1 MTVTDEV
8 RRPAATAGDPVLEA
22 SGVTMRF
29 GGLLAV
35 NEVNLTVREGEI
47 VGLIGPN
54 GAGKTTFFNC
64 LTGLYKPTS
73 GQVRFASA
81 PKAPAEGSRQ
91 AKKAAKEKAAK
102 DAADAAAGTVELKQP
117 TGVLRPLPPKPRAVV
132 RAGMARTF
140 QNIRLFAN
148 MTALENVMVGRY
160 CRTSSGALT
169 SVLRGPK
176 FRREEEATRARA
188 QELLEFVG
196 LGKSTEH
203 LARNMPYGDQRRLEI
218 ARALATDPK
227 LILLDE
233 PTAGMNP
240 QETKQASDLIFK
252 IRDSGLSVVVIEHD
266 MRFIFNLCD
275 RVLCLVRG
283 EALIEG
289 TPAEVQS
296 DPRVIEAYIGT
307 GEDDDEVAPG
317 DAHVQDTTVAE
328 QEDKS

>member
-1 MTVTDEV
+1 MTVTEELRHARAV
-8 RRPAATAGDPVLEA
+8 GQPVLEA

-35 NEVNLTVREGEI
+35 NDVNMTVREGEI

-73 GQVRFASA
+73 GEVRFA
-81 PKAPAEGSRQ
+81 G
-91 AKKAAKEKAAK
+91 
-102 DAADAAAGTVELKQP
+102 QP
-117 TGVLRPLPPKPRAVV
+117 LAPKPRAVV

-160 CRTSSGALT
+160 CRTSSGAFT
-169 SVLRGPK
+169 SVVRGPK
-176 FRREEEATRARA
+176 FRREELATRERS

-196 LGKSTEH
+196 LGKSAEH
-203 LARNMPYGDQRRLEI
+203 LSRNMPYGDQRRLEI

-240 QETKQASDLIFK
+240 QETRQASDLIFK

-283 EALIEG
+283 ETLVEG
-289 TPAEVQS
+289 TPDEVQS

-307 GEDDDEVAPG
+307 GEDEDEDEETVA
-317 DAHVQDTTVAE
+317 VQDVPSSDGE
-328 QEDKS
+328 VRQ